1 MTDVFRIYTE
11 DVNREAIAQLCAD
24 KLPAFTLIPARGIWQ
39 GTQEN
44 SLIIEVI
51 GTPSDR
57 IAVEYAAK
65 AIKHANK
72 QDAVLVTHSTLNG
85 VLL

>member
-11 DVNREAIAQLCAD
+11 DVNRDAIAQICSD

-39 GTQEN
+39 GTQEH

-51 GTPSDR
+51 GKLSDR
-57 IAVEYAAK
+57 LAVEYTAR
-65 AIKHANK
+65 AIKRANK
-72 QDAVLVTHSTLNG
+72 QDAVLVTHSKLEG
-85 VLL
+85 VLI

>member
-11 DVNREAIAQLCAD
+11 DVNRDAIAQICSG

-51 GTPSDR
+51 GKLSDR
-57 IAVEYAAK
+57 LAVEYTAL
-65 AIKHANK
+65 AIKHANG
-72 QDAVLVTHSTLNG
+72 QDAVLVTHSKLEG